1 MVKLKADNA
10 EDAKQIAIL
19 LPATGGKASGDV
31 REDAQEV
38 GSRIIGLI
46 TTLGLRQNLT
56 ERGVDKDQVP
66 IIVGRATGGITER
79 PMHDAVKHLVEGLY
93 QRQDAITV
101 RGINNS

>member
-10 EDAKQIAIL
+10 EDAKQIARL

-31 REDAQEV
+31 QEDAREV
-38 GSRIIGLI
+38 GRRIIGLV
-46 TTLGLRQNLT
+46 TTLELRQNLT

-66 IIVGRATGGITER
+66 IIVERATGGITEG

-93 QRQDAITV
+93 
-101 RGINNS
+101 